1 MAGAGTWAS
10 TRLGGSIS
18 IERIGQFPFSILIR
32 LPPPSPKPQYQN
44 TTKSPT
50 QQDPTAQPSFISQPP
65 PFISQPPPFIS
76 QPPPFPATAIHFQ
89 PPPSPTVSQSRTM
102 PINMLPFYL
111 NHVYTIIIQHHNNT
125 TSSYLT
131 NTSTISIPTMDPI
144 NTLTVQV
151 ANTSL
156 EETFDMLLRNKTRL
170 QQQEALEKI
179 IQHGMHEDELL
190 GDIITYAW
198 DKIVS
203 HSLWDTKYL
212 GLEELEKLV
221 HYDILNGIISKHKRV
236 NRRRLQYLKIIV
248 ANWNMPATGIFT
260 NAIWPTH
267 NARDFLWRL
276 SQLSGMIKHSLAV
289 EELGCRECQTTT
301 PSLDMHC
308 RSRHYC

>member
-1 MAGAGTWAS
+1 M
-10 TRLGGSIS
+10 SIQS
-18 IERIGQFPFSILIR
+18 SFSII
-32 LPPPSPKPQYQN
+32 
-44 TTKSPT
+44 TT
-50 QQDPTAQPSFISQPP
+50 QHHHISQTLPQ
-65 PFISQPPPFIS
+65 SQ
-76 QPPPFPATAIHFQ
+76 FQ
-89 PPPSPTVSQSRTM
+89 
-102 PINMLPFYL
+102 L
-111 NHVYTIIIQHHNNT
+111 
-125 TSSYLT
+125 
-131 NTSTISIPTMDPI
+131 I

-179 IQHGMHEDELL
+179 IQHGMHEDKLL

-203 HSLWDTKYL
+203 HSLWDKKYL

-260 NAIWPTH
+260 NAIWPAH
-267 NARDFLWRL
+267 KGRDFLWRL